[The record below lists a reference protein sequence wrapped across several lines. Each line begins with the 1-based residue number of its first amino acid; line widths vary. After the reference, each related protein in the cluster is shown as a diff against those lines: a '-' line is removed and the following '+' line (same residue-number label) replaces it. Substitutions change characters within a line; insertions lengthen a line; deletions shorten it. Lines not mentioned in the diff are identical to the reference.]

1 MKELI
6 LNLRIF
12 ELPTLFEVLQYTFF
26 IKHNLCKHT
35 MAEIL
40 ENVSIKYNIG
50 QKVVDKFTKLSK
62 KGFSMECFTADFLQF
77 FFRKTSRFGFWVA
90 DWVLII
96 RSKHFRD
103 FLEIS

>member
-26 IKHNLCKHT
+26 VKHNLCKHT

-62 KGFSMECFTADFLQF
+62 KGFSMECFTADFCNFLPITIKIWLLGGWLGTHHQIQAIQGF
-77 FFRKTSRFGFWVA
+77 F
-90 DWVLII
+90 
-96 RSKHFRD
+96 
-103 FLEIS
+103 